1 MREIQRGFRDSLE
14 SYLNVQQNIEVELS
28 ISGPSIYDFCCFG
41 LDRQEKL
48 SDDRYMIFYN
58 QLRSPKEEIRCV
70 INRNYA
76 TFTINLSAL
85 PPSIDKLVFT
95 GSIDGSG
102 VMSNINKHTAKIK
115 QNQQTL
121 ITMTL
126 VGRDFRL
133 ERAINSIEIYRK
145 NGWRIRAVAS
155 GFNGGLKELLHLY
168 GGVEAEENHP
178 SPSGNRPN
186 LSSRPPANQPSATPA
201 QAHSSSPSRPQTP
214 AYRPAPQ
221 PQQTQAYR
229 PSQSRSVQPTATAP
243 AQSQAPVYRPT
254 PQLQQTQAYRPSQS
268 RSVQPTATTPAQPIH
283 NQSAAV
289 TSRSLPPPKPGS
301 STNNRPGGSSPT
313 SASTAVSTPPL
324 PPPQLE
330 VPEEPVD
337 HSVAVAKGQV
347 VQLCSPGTTSACQ
360 NLVVSFRWN
369 DIILTNSDVDCAAST
384 IICRNGKFQN
394 NLEDIVYFG
403 NPEHSSGA
411 VKKAYPVNTKVGA
424 SDMEQFSVDLS
435 LLPSDCNR
443 LLLAATIYTPD
454 TTSSCST
461 VLSQATVTVYDA
473 QSKRGLYR
481 YTNGENTADG
491 ISLIFAELVHQGNA
505 WLFKGLG
512 QSAPAPDIMTLAS
525 RYIN

>member
-243 AQSQAPVYRPT
+243 AQ
-254 PQLQQTQAYRPSQS
+254 
-268 RSVQPTATTPAQPIH
+268 PIH

-289 TSRSLPPPKPGS
+289 ASRSLPPPKPGS

>member
-289 TSRSLPPPKPGS
+289 ASRSLPPPKPGS

-347 VQLCSPGTTSACQ
+347 V
-360 NLVVSFRWN
+360 
-369 DIILTNSDVDCAAST
+369 LTV
-384 IICRNGKFQN
+384 
-394 NLEDIVYFG
+394 
-403 NPEHSSGA
+403 
-411 VKKAYPVNTKVGA
+411 
-424 SDMEQFSVDLS
+424 
-435 LLPSDCNR
+435 R
-443 LLLAATIYTPD
+443 L
-454 TTSSCST
+454 
-461 VLSQATVTVYDA
+461 Q
-473 QSKRGLYR
+473 Q
-481 YTNGENTADG
+481 
-491 ISLIFAELVHQGNA
+491 
-505 WLFKGLG
+505 
-512 QSAPAPDIMTLAS
+512 
-525 RYIN
+525 